1 MGLSWYWNVPVFT
14 VAIILIG
21 GIQHRLA
28 GLGHESSHY
37 SFMKNR
43 YLNDLIPDLFC
54 MFPLMTTIHFYRLF
68 HMGHHQFTNDPDRD
82 PDLLNLG
89 HGKRADE
96 FPMPRWRFITVVY
109 FVLLVA
115 PIRFMRYQWAYFKVN
130 TLGKGKNVYMERSPA
145 GQPRDGNWPR
155 LATVLG
161 MLYIVALFAVLRFL
175 TGIGSRSLARARWA
189 CRDRAARDRDL
200 LLPDWAVFQS
210 PFRQA
215 YSARF
220 ASVLRMSYYTDLLV
234 GLAHIRWATGGR
246 SAIYPVLLWLV
257 PLETSFMFFMF
268 LRDVYQ
274 HSNADAGRLTN
285 SRVFFTDPFTR
296 WAVFVYGQDMH
307 IPHHLFPAVPHYR
320 LRRLH
325 ELLKARSCRLSRPGR
340 RNARD
345 LSRLVGSNHDSRRDE
360 PTASQPGR
368 DQPTNRMKHGNRL
381 PVGIKRLSPDDPDDA
396 GRLCGI
402 AHPTILDSPPAPA
415 EQQAGRQQARA
426 DDARDEARVESAERG
441 QPETRAQDRDRGG
454 RNGEKRDPNSAEER
468 RDDQDQAADPRA
480 ERRDERQHFG
490 GNHREVERLG
500 RPRRDLRGR
509 GRRRPGRATGSP

>member
-1 MGLSWYWNVPVFT
+1 MQLRQVDNHTNLCYLAFEYLSLVSVIGGAVVFAEYRASWGISWFWNIPIFT
-14 VAIILIG
+14 LAIILIG

-43 YLNDLIPDLFC
+43 HLNDLVPDLFC

-68 HMGHHQFTNDPDRD
+68 HMGHHQFTNDWHRD

-96 FPMPRWRFITVVY
+96 FPMPRWRFIAVIY
-109 FVLLVA
+109 FALFVA
-115 PIRFMRYQWAYFKVN
+115 PIRFLHYQWAYFQVN
-130 TLGKGKNVYMERSPA
+130 TLGKGKSVYTERSSPGERVA
-145 GQPRDGNWPR
+145 GKWPR

-161 MLYIVALFAVLRFL
+161 MMYILGLSAVLRVL
-175 TGIGSRSLARARWA
+175 TGTDRLLWLAPAGLLGISLI
-189 CRDRAARDRDL
+189 AAVTYW
-200 LLPDWAVFQS
+200 LPDWAVFQS

-215 YSARF
+215 YSPRF
-220 ASVLRMSYYTDLLV
+220 TSVLRMSYYTALLV
-234 GLAHIRWATGGR
+234 VLAQVRWATGGR

-257 PLETSFMFFMF
+257 PLGTSFMFFMF

-325 ELLKARSCRLSRPGR
+325 ALLKTLHAGY
-340 RNARD
+340 RD
-345 LSRLVGSNHDSRRDE
+345 EVVETHGTFHDSL
-360 PTASQPGR
+360 GR
-368 DQPTNRMKHGNRL
+368 
-381 PVGIKRLSPDDPDDA
+381 
-396 GRLCGI
+396 
-402 AHPTILDSPPAPA
+402 PTILDEMSRP
-415 EQQAGRQQARA
+415 RA
-426 DDARDEARVESAERG
+426 NLAV
-441 QPETRAQDRDRGG
+441 T
-454 RNGEKRDPNSAEER
+454 
-468 RDDQDQAADPRA
+468 DPRTA
-480 ERRDERQHFG
+480 
-490 GNHREVERLG
+490 
-500 RPRRDLRGR
+500 
-509 GRRRPGRATGSP
+509 

>member
-1 MGLSWYWNVPVFT
+1 MVANVDKPTFEDHALQREIMELRQADNHTNLMYLALEYLSLALVIGTAVVFAEYRASWGISWYWNVPIFT
-14 VAIILIG
+14 VAIVLIG

-37 SFMKNR
+37 SFMKSR
-43 YLNDLIPDLFC
+43 HLNDLVPDLFC

-68 HMGHHQFTNDPDRD
+68 HMGHHQFTNDRDRD

-96 FPMPRWRFITVVY
+96 FPMPRWRFISVVY
-109 FVLLVA
+109 FVLLIA

-130 TLGKGKNVYMERSPA
+130 TLGKGKSVYMERSPA

-155 LATVLG
+155 LATLLG
-161 MLYIVALFAVLRFL
+161 MMYIVALFAVLRFVTGTDRVL
-175 TGIGSRSLARARWA
+175 WIAPVGLIGIGLVATAIY
-189 CRDRAARDRDL
+189 

-215 YSARF
+215 FSARF
-220 ASVLRMSYYTDLLV
+220 TSVLRMSYYTALLV
-234 GLAHIRWATGGR
+234 GLAHIRWATDGR

-257 PLETSFMFFMF
+257 PLGTSFMFFMY

-325 ELLKARSCRLSRPGR
+325 ALLKALH
-340 RNARD
+340 
-345 LSRLVGSNHDSRRDE
+345 VGY
-360 PTASQPGR
+360 R
-368 DQPTNRMKHGNRL
+368 DQVVETHGTFRDSL
-381 PVGIKRLSPDDPDDA
+381 
-396 GRLCGI
+396 GRT
-402 AHPTILDSPPAPA
+402 TILDEMS
-415 EQQAGRQQARA
+415 R
-426 DDARDEARVESAERG
+426 
-441 QPETRAQDRDRGG
+441 
-454 RNGEKRDPNSAEER
+454 
-468 RDDQDQAADPRA
+468 PRA
-480 ERRDERQHFG
+480 
-490 GNHREVERLG
+490 NLAAIN
-500 RPRRDLRGR
+500 PRT
-509 GRRRPGRATGSP
+509 A